1 MKKYLPTKLALITL
15 SAFLLPFVSSAAS
28 CDNTFDDIG
37 KLFTWG
43 TCIIGSSII
52 PLLISVALVVFIIGV
67 VKFIANAD
75 NEEKRTEGRQFIIW
89 GIVGLF
95 VIVSVWGLVAV
106 LQNTFF
112 DGGLVVPQL

>member
-1 MKKYLPTKLALITL
+1 MKKIYKNLYILVSVAIL
-15 SAFLLPFVSSAAS
+15 SPLSTFAAS
-28 CDNTFDDIG
+28 CDNNFDDIG
-37 KLFTWG
+37 ELFTWG

-67 VKFIANAD
+67 VKFIAGAD
-75 NEEKRTEGRQFIIW
+75 NEEKRKEGRQFIIW

-95 VIVSVWGLVAV
+95 VIVSVWGLVSV

-112 DGGLVVPQL
+112 SGGLVVPQL

>member
-1 MKKYLPTKLALITL
+1 MKNYIQKIFILISVIL
-15 SAFLLPFVSSAAS
+15 SPIGAFAAS
-28 CDNTFDDIG
+28 CDNNFDDIG
-37 KLFTWG
+37 ELFSWG

-52 PLLISVALVVFIIGV
+52 PLLISVALIVFIIGV
-67 VKFIANAD
+67 VRFIANGD
-75 NEEKRTEGRQFIIW
+75 NEEKRKEGRQFIIW

-95 VIVSVWGLVAV
+95 VIVSVWGLVSV